1 MNADFFLG
9 IKFPE
14 NKKVPSTGFPVLE
27 TNKLIRGA
35 TQIDNQSTFHIPT
48 YTPQWE
54 RVRNPSVPTAIVQ
67 NCPQKSIQLTTPY
80 RNPTTCGSL

>member
-48 YTPQWE
+48 YTPQW
-54 RVRNPSVPTAIVQ
+54 
-67 NCPQKSIQLTTPY
+67 
-80 RNPTTCGSL
+80 